1 MTIRIIPRYKLLLRY
16 NINPETHDAYYAF
29 ITQEFVPSLQAL
41 GLYMFRVYHTAYGE
55 HPIRQLEFLAEDL
68 DAVRMALKS
77 STWQR
82 LEEKLKTFVSDYS
95 RKLINFRDG
104 FQL

>member
-1 MTIRIIPRYKLLLRY
+1 MATRIIPRYKLLLRY
-16 NINPETHDAYYAF
+16 NINPETHDNYYEF
-29 ITQEFVPSLQAL
+29 VTQEFVPSMQAL

-55 HPIRQLEFLAEDL
+55 QPIRQVEFLAEDL
-68 DAVRMALKS
+68 DTVRLALKS

-82 LEEKLKTFVSDYS
+82 LEERLKGFISDYS
-95 RKLINFRDG
+95 RKLISFRDG

>member
-1 MTIRIIPRYKLLLRY
+1 MT
-16 NINPETHDAYYAF
+16 NIMPSSRKK
-29 ITQEFVPSLQAL
+29 FVPSMQAL
-41 GLYMFRVYHTAYGE
+41 KLYMFRVYHTAYGE

-68 DAVRMALKS
+68 DTVRDALRS

-82 LEEKLKTFVSDYS
+82 LEEKLKGFVSDYS
-95 RKLINFRDG
+95 RKLITFRDG